1 MSTSQCLIS
10 LSRHALTR
18 QSVRE
23 GLFSCSQIII
33 IHNLIEEKMCVS
45 WVLLLSLLDTHTNTH
60 IQIMSQLHVCSCY
73 YITSGDISSTVFNL
87 NNGERE
93 RKRARA
99 WKRERDWWEWERER
113 EVKKAQILPFIFP
126 LCAISDHALTDN
138 FSARLSTASWFILLR
153 NRAQKLT
160 EA

>member
-1 MSTSQCLIS
+1 MLWQGSQLEKDYS
-10 LSRHALTR
+10 PV
-18 QSVRE
+18 VR
-23 GLFSCSQIII
+23 SSS

-99 WKRERDWWEWERER
+99 WKREKEIDESERGRER
-113 EVKKAQILPFIFP
+113 SKRLRSFHLFSLCVPFRTTHSLIISLPDCRQQVDLF
-126 LCAISDHALTDN
+126 
-138 FSARLSTASWFILLR
+138 FSEIEHKNWQRLKI
-153 NRAQKLT
+153 
-160 EA
+160 